1 MKAGN
6 KFVLVCAGM
15 IGVGILLSCAGYLMG
30 GRVWGIGLGTAG
42 ICVNSPNLM
51 HEGGNVITYV
61 EETENLEAFHS
72 MDITMEYGNVSVIPS
87 DHYGIEYCV
96 DSRYDFT
103 PEVVNGCLVA
113 KETDIA
119 RHYDQW
125 VFWGIGSSSVLP
137 GGQKDEYIKVYVPE
151 EAEFTTVK
159 VYADFGEVECSGIK
173 ADKLELDADFGD
185 MSLSDMKGTE
195 TTLLAGGGKL
205 ELTGFAGETLTIC
218 NEFGDVNME
227 NVESI
232 KSVNVT
238 MESGR
243 LKAETMQTGELTV
256 VQEFGDVIL
265 ENVIVGGASDM
276 RSESGGITLEQ
287 YETDSLIVNCDFGDV
302 DGKEVAATTGNLTL
316 ESGACE
322 IDWTKI
328 NTLTVESEFGDVKLT
343 LPESVENYNFELETE
358 FGDVRVDRADE
369 GEHYHAS
376 VAGADSV
383 AVYCESGSIHIKGAS
398 H

>member
-6 KFVLVCAGM
+6 KFVIVSAGM

-42 ICVNSPNLM
+42 VRVNSPNLM
-51 HEGGNVITYV
+51 HDGGKVITYV

-72 MDITMEYGNVSVIPS
+72 MDIAMEYGNVSIIPS

-103 PEVVNGCLVA
+103 LEVVNGCLVA

-119 RHYDQW
+119 RYYDQW
-125 VFWGIGSSSVLP
+125 VFWGIGGSSVLP

-151 EAEFTTVK
+151 ETEFTTVK

-265 ENVIVGGASDM
+265 ENVIVGGTSDM

>member
-6 KFVLVCAGM
+6 KFVIVCAGM
-15 IGVGILLSCAGYLMG
+15 IGVGVLLSGAGYLMG
-30 GRVWGIGLGTAG
+30 GRVWGIGFGTAG
-42 ICVNSPNLM
+42 IRVNSPNLM
-51 HEGGNVITYV
+51 HEGENVITYV
-61 EETENLEAFHS
+61 EETENLEEFDS
-72 MDITMEYGNVSVIPS
+72 MDIAMEYGNVAIIPS

-103 PEVVNGCLVA
+103 PEVVNGCLTA
-113 KETDIA
+113 KETDIE
-119 RHYDQW
+119 RHYDEW
-125 VFWGIGSSSVLP
+125 VFWGIGSSGVLL
-137 GGQKDEYIKVYVPE
+137 GSQKDEYIKVYVPK
-151 EAEFTTVK
+151 EAEFTSVK
-159 VYADFGEVECSGIK
+159 VYTDYGEVECSGIK
-173 ADKLELDADFGD
+173 ADNLELNTDFGD
-185 MSLSDMKGTE
+185 MSLSDMQGTE
-195 TTLLAGGGKL
+195 AALLAGSGKL
-205 ELTGFAGETLTIC
+205 ELTGFAGETLVIR
-218 NEFGDVNME
+218 NEFGDVDME
-227 NVESI
+227 NVESA

-243 LKAETMQTGELTV
+243 LKAEIMQTGALTV

-265 ENVIVGGASDM
+265 ENVTVSGESNIK
-276 RSESGGITLEQ
+276 SESGGVTLEK

-328 NTLTVESEFGDVKLT
+328 ERLTVESEFGDVKLT
-343 LPESVENYNFELETE
+343 LPELTEDYNLELETD

-369 GEHYHAS
+369 GAHYHAS
-376 VAGADSV
+376 VAGTDSV
-383 AVYCESGSIHIKGAS
+383 AVHCESGSIRIKGAS

>member
-6 KFVLVCAGM
+6 KFVIVSAGM

-42 ICVNSPNLM
+42 VRVNSPNLM
-51 HEGGNVITYV
+51 HDGGKVITYV

-72 MDITMEYGNVSVIPS
+72 MDIAMEYGNVSIIPS

-119 RHYDQW
+119 RYYDQW
-125 VFWGIGSSSVLP
+125 VFWGIGGSSVLP

-151 EAEFTTVK
+151 ETEFTTVK

-173 ADKLELDADFGD
+173 GDKLELDADFGD

-227 NVESI
+227 NVEST

-243 LKAETMQTGELTV
+243 LKAERMQTGELTV

-302 DGKEVAATTGNLTL
+302 DGKEVAATTGNFTL

-376 VAGADSV
+376 VAGTDSV
-383 AVYCESGSIHIKGAS
+383 VVYCESGSIHIKGAPR
-398 H
+398 

>member
-6 KFVLVCAGM
+6 KFVIVSAGM

-42 ICVNSPNLM
+42 VRVNSPNLM
-51 HEGGNVITYV
+51 HDGGKVITYV

-72 MDITMEYGNVSVIPS
+72 MDIAMEYGNVSIIPS

-119 RHYDQW
+119 RYYDQW
-125 VFWGIGSSSVLP
+125 VFWGIGGSSVLP
-137 GGQKDEYIKVYVPE
+137 GGQKDEYINVYVPE
-151 EAEFTTVK
+151 ETEFTTVK

-227 NVESI
+227 NVEST

-243 LKAETMQTGELTV
+243 LKAERMQTGELTV

-328 NTLTVESEFGDVKLT
+328 STLTVESEFGDVKLT

-383 AVYCESGSIHIKGAS
+383 AVYCESGSIHIKGAPR
-398 H
+398 